1 MTDLLG
7 REVKRGSAELLI
19 LALVE
24 HEARHGYEI
33 AKLIKSR
40 SRGAISFHVGTLY
53 PTLYRLEKGGMIEG
67 RWIEKPGQRRR
78 RCYRITAAGRQVL
91 AKRRSQWQ
99 EFISGLGRVAGLRN
113 A

>member
-33 AKLIKSR
+33 AKMIERR

-53 PTLYRLEKGGMIEG
+53 PTLYRLEKRGMIEG
-67 RWIEKPGQRRR
+67 KWIEKPGQRRR
-78 RCYRITAAGRQVL
+78 RCYRITAAGRHVL
-91 AKRRSQWQ
+91 AEQRSQWQ